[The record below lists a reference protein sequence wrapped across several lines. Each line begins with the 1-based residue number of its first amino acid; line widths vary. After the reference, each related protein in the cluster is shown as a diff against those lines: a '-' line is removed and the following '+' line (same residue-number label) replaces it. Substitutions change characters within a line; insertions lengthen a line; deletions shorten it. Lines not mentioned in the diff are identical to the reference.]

1 MRLNSADSYEPITI
15 ILTKENTPIAYNNKI
30 EELVEQG
37 IYSSKE
43 EAEKNH
49 SSIAIECEI
58 YYDKHNGLF
67 AVESDAVESNC
78 DIYSPYSA
86 ELCEPYKEDIYVY
99 NIIWETDDADDVDLP
114 NSVHIPSIIDEDMI
128 TDWLSDQ
135 YGFLIKSYELSRL

>member
-30 EELVEQG
+30 EELVEYG
-37 IYSSKE
+37 AYSSKE
-43 EAEKNH
+43 EAEADNK
-49 SSIAIECEI
+49 SITIECEI
-58 YYDKHNGLF
+58 YYEKFYGLF
-67 AVESDAVESNC
+67 AVEADAVESGT
-78 DIYSPYSA
+78 IYSPYNGKR
-86 ELCEPYKEDIYVY
+86 CEPYKEDIYVY

-114 NSVHIPSIIDEDMI
+114 NSVHIPSNIDEDMI